1 MYITITPPRRGH
13 RVFPKAMLIVA
24 SILAATLVACE
35 DEVSGAS
42 SWTCDV
48 TLTLVPSGFGDQRSP
63 EGSGSGSGMGV
74 TRQEA
79 LAGALASACSQL
91 PLSSSEAEMCRA
103 GEDFTVAGEGS
114 GNVRPSSA
122 VDRSVRCRSGSS

>member
-13 RVFPKAMLIVA
+13 RVSPKAMLVVA
-24 SILAATLVACE
+24 SILAAALVACE
-35 DEVSGAS
+35 DEVSGVN

-48 TLTLVPSGFGDQRSP
+48 TLTLVPSVLGDLRSP
-63 EGSGSGSGMGV
+63 EGSGHGSGMGV
-74 TRQEA
+74 TQQEA
-79 LAGALASACSQL
+79 LTGALAVACAQL

-103 GEDFTVAGEGS
+103 GEDFTVAGGGS
-114 GNVRPSSA
+114 GNVRLSSA